1 MSQMTSPPRRW
12 FTLIELLDTR
22 NSAVPWARFLVLA
35 ALMVGVVATPSV
47 GYAAFGLTSD
57 ANFYTVDTGGGLVFK
72 VRRTD
77 KGVSTQSVGDLAS
90 LVFNGVEYQDKSRG
104 SQVNGG
110 FDFLYK
116 GVTDVTLDAVVVN
129 PNFIKI
135 TVRAGVLTPYHLA
148 RTGYPHTYVGPD
160 FRTR

>member
-1 MSQMTSPPRRW
+1 MSRMTSPPRRW

-22 NSAVPWARFLVLA
+22 NATLSCARFLVLA
-35 ALMVGVVATPSV
+35 ALIVGIVATPSV

-110 FDFLYK
+110 FDYLYK
-116 GVTDVTLDAVVVN
+116 GVTAVIVDAVVVN
-129 PNFIKI
+129 PSTIKV
-135 TVRAGVLTPYHLA
+135 TV
-148 RTGYPHTYVGPD
+148 
-160 FRTR
+160 